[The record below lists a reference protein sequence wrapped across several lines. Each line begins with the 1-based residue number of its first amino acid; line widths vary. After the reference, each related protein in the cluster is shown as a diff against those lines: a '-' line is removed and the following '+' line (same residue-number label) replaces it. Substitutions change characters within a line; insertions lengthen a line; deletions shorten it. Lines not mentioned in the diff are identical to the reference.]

1 MSHDAIDAGAPAR
14 GAANG
19 EATGK
24 AQLPADVA
32 ILVFLRD
39 RGIFVLWVL
48 LLVVFGI
55 WNHPY
60 FATLNNAMLIV
71 SAASLTAIF
80 AAAVA
85 TGLFSGAL
93 DLSLPGVAALSSC
106 VVGVLLKHY
115 GVPVPLALAAGL
127 GVGAIC
133 GLVNG
138 YIVLRGLNPLIVTIG
153 TLSVTSGLAAL
164 VVGGYA
170 ISGLFELEF
179 MGSARYFG
187 IPSHAYIVAV
197 VYAALTVFLTRTRH
211 GIRMRAVG
219 GNAEAVRRAGLSDQ
233 RYKILGFVISALLAS
248 LGGIMTTA
256 LVYEASPS
264 ASPSILFT
272 ALTAVFLAGVS
283 LAGGRGSLPR
293 VLIGALVLATIS
305 DALTIAG
312 VQPYWATVTTGML
325 MIGALVFDKTMTE
338 AISGRLV
345 KVSTMSV
352 HEKGSSK

>member
-1 MSHDAIDAGAPAR
+1 MSHDAIDAGAASG

-19 EATGK
+19 AVSK
-24 AQLPADVA
+24 RQLPIDVA

-48 LLVVFGI
+48 LLVIFAI

-60 FATLNNAMLIV
+60 FATINNAMLIV

-93 DLSLPGVAALSSC
+93 DLSLPGVAALSTC
-106 VVGVLLKHY
+106 VVGVLLKQLA
-115 GVPVPLALAAGL
+115 VPVPIALIAGL
-127 GVGAIC
+127 GVGLLC

-170 ISGLFELEF
+170 ISGIFELEF

-197 VYAALTVFLTRTRH
+197 VYLALTIFLTRTRH

-219 GNAEAVRRAGLSDQ
+219 GNSEAVRRAGLSDQ
-233 RYKILGFVISALLAS
+233 RYKILGFIISAMLAS
-248 LGGIMTTA
+248 LGGIMTMA
-256 LVYEASPS
+256 LVFEASPN

-312 VQPYWATVTTGML
+312 VPPYWATVTTGSL
-325 MIGALVFDKTMTE
+325 MIGALVFDKAMTE
-338 AISGRLV
+338 SISARLV
-345 KVSTMSV
+345 KVSSMSV
-352 HEKGSSK
+352 HERAGK

>member
-1 MSHDAIDAGAPAR
+1 MSQATLKAGAPIG
-14 GAANG
+14 GAVEGNG
-19 EATGK
+19 AK
-24 AQLPADVA
+24 RQLPLDVA

-39 RGIFVLWVL
+39 RGIIVLWVL
-48 LLVVFGI
+48 LLFVFSI

-71 SAASLTAIF
+71 SAASMTAIF

-93 DLSLPGVAALSSC
+93 DLSLPGVAALSAC
-106 VVGVLLKHY
+106 VVGVLLKQF
-115 GVPVPLALAAGL
+115 GIPIPLALVAGL
-127 GVGAIC
+127 GVGLLC

-138 YIVLRGLNPLIVTIG
+138 IIVLKGLNPLIVTIG

-170 ISGLFELEF
+170 ISGIFELEF

-187 IPSHAYIVAV
+187 IPSQAYIVAA
-197 VYAALTVFLTRTRH
+197 VYLALTIFLTRTRH

-219 GNAEAVRRAGLSDQ
+219 GNSEAVRRAGLSDQ
-233 RYKILGFVISALLAS
+233 RYRILGFIISAMLAS
-248 LGGIMTTA
+248 LGGIMSMA
-256 LVYEASPS
+256 LVYEASPN

-312 VQPYWATVTTGML
+312 VQPYWATVTTGVL
-325 MIGALVFDKTMTE
+325 MIGALVFDKSMTE
-338 AISGRLV
+338 AISNRLV
-345 KVSTMSV
+345 QVSRVST
-352 HEKGSSK
+352 HERVGK

>member
-1 MSHDAIDAGAPAR
+1 MSHDAFSAGAPSGGATQ
-14 GAANG
+14 GAA
-19 EATGK
+19 TG
-24 AQLPADVA
+24 QVHLPLDVA

-39 RGIFVLWVL
+39 RGIFVLWAL
-48 LLVVFGI
+48 LLVVFSI

-60 FATLNNAMLIV
+60 FATINNAMLIL

-85 TGLFSGAL
+85 VGLFSGAL
-93 DLSLPGVAALSSC
+93 DLSLPGVAALSTC
-106 VVGVLLKHY
+106 VVGVLLKQF
-115 GVPVPLALAAGL
+115 GVPVPLALLAGI
-127 GVGAIC
+127 GVGMLC

-179 MGSARYFG
+179 MGAARYFG
-187 IPSHAYIVAV
+187 IPSHAYIVAL
-197 VYAALTVFLTRTRH
+197 VYFALTVFLTRTRH

-233 RYKILGFVISALLAS
+233 RYKILGFVISAMLAA
-248 LGGIMTTA
+248 LGGIMTMA
-256 LVYEASPS
+256 LVFEASPS

-312 VQPYWATVTTGML
+312 VQPYWATVTTGLL
-325 MIGALVFDKTMTE
+325 MIGALVFDKSMTE
-338 AISGRLV
+338 AISARLV
-345 KVSTMSV
+345 QVSTLSV
-352 HEKGSSK
+352 HEKGKK